1 MINAVA
7 LVLAGGRIGQYGVLT
22 QNRAKGALT
31 FAGHFRI
38 IDFALSCLRRAH
50 IEQIGIIIQYLPSS
64 LIEHVGVG
72 IPWDLN
78 GYGRSLKIMPPF
90 VGVEKTEWYKGTAD
104 ALYQNLN
111 FLDDANSE
119 DVIVMS
125 GEHVVDVDFQDAI
138 HAHHDQKADITFI
151 VKEMPADICST
162 RFGYVTTDDAD
173 RIDRFVEK
181 PTTIPS
187 GLVSTGIYI
196 FKTGVLRKLLQ
207 QQAGGPNQNL
217 AKDILEKFAPSLRC
231 YAYRMPGEWGYMET
245 IADFFNTQMY
255 CLTNEGFERLQRWE
269 VLTNLDF
276 RGVGFAAASKICDG
290 AKVTSS
296 LISPNCHIE
305 GTVERCILSPGVV
318 VKKNAVVR
326 DSIIMH
332 DCVVENGAE
341 ISHVVSDR
349 DVHFGMNSHVGQD
362 REGKP
367 QPDDLVLVGK
377 GARIGDKATVSAGTQ
392 IPARSVVK

>member
-1 MINAVA
+1 MNNAVA

-111 FLDDANSE
+111 FLDDANPK

-125 GEHVVDVDFQDAI
+125 GEHVVDVDFEDAL

-151 VKEMPADICST
+151 VKEMPSEECST
-162 RFGYVTTDDAD
+162 RFGYVTTDEAD
-173 RIDRFVEK
+173 RIERFVEK

-196 FKTGVLRKLLQ
+196 FKTEVLRKLLQ
-207 QQAGGPNQNL
+207 QQAGSPEQNL
-217 AKDILEKFAPSLRC
+217 AKDILEKLAPSMRC

-245 IADFFNTQMY
+245 IADFFNTQMF
-255 CLTNEGFERLQRWE
+255 CLTNEGFERMQRWE

-305 GTVERCILSPGVV
+305 GTVERSILSPGVV
-318 VKKNAVVR
+318 VKKDAVVR

-332 DCVVENGAE
+332 DCVVETGAQL
-341 ISHVVSDR
+341 SHVVSDR
-349 DVHFGMNSHVGQD
+349 DVHFGMKSHVGQD
-362 REGKP
+362 HEGLP
-367 QPDDLVLVGK
+367 QPEELVLVGK
-377 GARIGDKATVSAGTQ
+377 GVRIGDKATVAAGTQ
-392 IPARSVVK
+392 VPARSVVK